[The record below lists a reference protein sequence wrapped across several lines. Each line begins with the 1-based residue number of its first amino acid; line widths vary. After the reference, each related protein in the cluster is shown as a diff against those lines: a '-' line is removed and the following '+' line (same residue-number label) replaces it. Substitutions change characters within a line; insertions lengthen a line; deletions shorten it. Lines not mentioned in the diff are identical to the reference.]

1 MKIFIF
7 FKKRETYINYQSNH
21 HVTYFTSKVANV
33 VAVSLDDHVSKY
45 VDMIVDMHDA
55 VLALWGP
62 AMWRFTKCLRFV
74 SEVFLEGLSCSFS
87 WHGEGE
93 N

>member
-1 MKIFIF
+1 
-7 FKKRETYINYQSNH
+7 
-21 HVTYFTSKVANV
+21 
-33 VAVSLDDHVSKY
+33 
-45 VDMIVDMHDA
+45 MHDA